1 MAHRKEGQMS
11 TAAEP
16 ERPEADSASGR
27 LLRFTLRVVA
37 GSLVVTGLVA
47 WLLVSHTPT
56 PTGQTAARTRTS
68 SSSSSLFYHASSQMS
83 FPRSSDGRYH
93 IDAEMNERQIRFV
106 VDPGAVTVMLSP
118 DDARAGGIDIGKLNF
133 SERAVTPSGQMRV
146 ASVIVPM
153 LTLKQLTLFNVNAVV
168 TEGRL
173 PTSVLGLG
181 FLKRFDSYD
190 MHGEEL
196 ILRW

>member
-1 MAHRKEGQMS
+1 MS
-11 TAAEP
+11 TATEPEGLKAEP
-16 ERPEADSASGR
+16 GSGR
-27 LLRFTLRVVA
+27 LMRFTLRVVA

-47 WLLVSHTPT
+47 WLLVSHTPA
-56 PTGQTAARTRTS
+56 PTGHTAMRARTSAT
-68 SSSSSLFYHASSQMS
+68 SSSLFYHALSQMT
-83 FPRSSDGRYH
+83 FQRSGDGRYH

-106 VDPGAVTVMLSP
+106 VDPGTATVMLSP
-118 DDARAGGIDIGKLNF
+118 DDARAGGIDIDKLNF
-133 SERAVTPSGQMRV
+133 SESAVTPGGQMRV

-153 LTLKQLTLFNVNAVV
+153 LTVKQLTLFNVNAVV

-190 MHGEEL
+190 ASGEEL